1 MLPSLNVEAAAR
13 VDEDPVPN
21 VQGLDEAMAALD
33 ADGDGFLDA
42 EELHKLLLP
51 NAPTMTIEQ
60 AEELY
65 KNLLSHIDANGDG
78 QISISE
84 IKDYWKSKG
93 GDVRSSSVQSQLAG
107 AVLTDMR
114 SKISD
119 LFKELSDRVT
129 TPAASPVG
137 DVEKAETAASAPAEQ
152 AAAAVPATEEAAAA
166 VPAAEAVEVV
176 VESPPKSP
184 QPQEP
189 ITAPPPETP
198 AAKQETRAAP
208 PVEPARSASPPATQP
223 PATQPPASEAATQP
237 VRGAPKAGALASA
250 APTLPPPKKKRPNSV
265 DSWKEL
271 ENMPQE
277 QTPFAKKCL
286 FITFFGGCAAALVGG
301 VVVGSIFYFGSNPP
315 L

>member
-1 MLPSLNVEAAAR
+1 MLPSLNVEEAAR

-51 NAPTMTIEQ
+51 KAPTMTIEQ

-93 GDVRSSSVQSQLAG
+93 GDVRSGSVQSQLAG

-137 DVEKAETAASAPAEQ
+137 DVEQAETAASAPAEQ
-152 AAAAVPATEEAAAA
+152 AAAAVQATEEAAAA

-198 AAKQETRAAP
+198 AAKQETPAAP

-223 PATQPPASEAATQP
+223 PASEAATQP
-237 VRGAPKAGALASA
+237 VQGAPKAGALASA

>member
-93 GDVRSSSVQSQLAG
+93 GDVRSGSVQSQLAG

-137 DVEKAETAASAPAEQ
+137 DVEKAETAASAPAEE
-152 AAAAVPATEEAAAA
+152 AAAAVPAAEAVAA

-176 VESPPKSP
+176 VESPPKSL

-198 AAKQETRAAP
+198 AAKQETPAAP

-223 PATQPPASEAATQP
+223 PATQPPASEAATQ
-237 VRGAPKAGALASA
+237 GAPKAGALASA